1 MKNPPNASAHART
14 RRDHAAE
21 TAEDYVEAVAELIEQ
36 QGHCRVTDLSAR
48 FGVTHVTVIRIVQ
61 RLERDGLVVTVPY
74 KPIQLTAKGQRLARH
89 CKDRHAIVYRFL
101 LAIGLDPRTAALDAE
116 GIEHH
121 VSPATLA
128 RFEAFC
134 RTGRLEGPQERP

>member
-1 MKNPPNASAHART
+1 MLTMKKPPDASAHART

-21 TAEDYVEAVAELIEQ
+21 TAEDYVEAVADLVERNGQ
-36 QGHCRVTDLSAR
+36 CRVTDLSAR

-61 RLERDGLVVTVPY
+61 RLERDGLVTTEPY
-74 KPIQLTAKGQRLARH
+74 KPIQLTAKGQRLARQ
-89 CKDRHAIVYRFL
+89 CKERHAIVYEFL
-101 LAIGLDPRTAALDAE
+101 LALGLDPRSAAIDAE

-128 RFEAFC
+128 RFDEVR
-134 RTGRLEGPQERP
+134 RTKKI

>member
-21 TAEDYVEAVAELIEQ
+21 TGEDYVEAIADLVERNGQ
-36 QGHCRVTDLSAR
+36 CRVTDLSAR

-61 RLERDGLVVTVPY
+61 RLERDGLVVTEPY
-74 KPIQLTAKGQRLARH
+74 KPIQLTARGLRLARH
-89 CKDRHAIVYRFL
+89 CRERHAIVYGFL
-101 LAIGLDPRTAALDAE
+101 LALGLDPRTAAIDAE

-128 RFEAFC
+128 RFEEIR
-134 RTGRLEGPQERP
+134 RTQKL

>member
-21 TAEDYVEAVAELIEQ
+21 TAEDYVEAIADLVVR
-36 QGHCRVTDLSAR
+36 QGQCRVTDLSTQ

-61 RLERDGLVVTVPY
+61 RLEREGLVVTEPY

-89 CKDRHAIVYRFL
+89 CKERHAIVYEFL

-128 RFEAFC
+128 RFEAIA
-134 RTGRLEGPQERP
+134 RTGRTSP

>member
-21 TAEDYVEAVAELIEQ
+21 TAEDYVEAVAELVEQ
-36 QGHCRVTDLSAR
+36 HGQCRVTDLSAR

-61 RLERDGLVVTVPY
+61 RLERDGLVVTEPY

-89 CKDRHAIVYRFL
+89 CKERHAIVYAFL
-101 LAIGLDPRTAALDAE
+101 LALGLDAKTAAIDAE

-128 RFEAFC
+128 RFEEIS
-134 RTGRLEGPQERP
+134 RTKKI